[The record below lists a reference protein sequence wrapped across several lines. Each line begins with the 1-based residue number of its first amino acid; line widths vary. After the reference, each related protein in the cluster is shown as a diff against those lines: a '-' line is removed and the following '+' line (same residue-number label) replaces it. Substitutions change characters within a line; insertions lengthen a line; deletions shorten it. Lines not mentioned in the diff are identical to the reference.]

1 MTTAP
6 PGSVAYVDATA
17 LAPISAGEE
26 PVAESMR
33 QKLEG
38 FRFLMSANLLE
49 AEMRVAFA
57 LEGREFDDDTLSSI
71 RWVMPNRRLDTEM
84 AAVLQTAQLQP
95 VRLWHLAVAL
105 FFNELVPGLVFVTLD
120 EQQETAA
127 RELGL
132 AIA

>member
-26 PVAESMR
+26 PVAETMQR
-33 QKLEG
+33 KLEG
-38 FRFLMSANLLE
+38 FRYLMSANLLE
-49 AEMRVAFA
+49 AEMRAAFA
-57 LEGREFDDDTLSSI
+57 FEEREFDDDMLSSI
-71 RWVMPNRRLDTEM
+71 RWIMPNRRLDAEI
-84 AAVLQTAQLQP
+84 AAVLRTVQLPP

-105 FFNELVPGLVFVTLD
+105 FFSELAPGLVFVTLD

-127 RELGL
+127 RESGL
-132 AIA
+132 AIV

>member
-1 MTTAP
+1 MTIAL

-26 PVAESMR
+26 PVAESIR
-33 QKLEG
+33 QKLES
-38 FRFLMSANLLE
+38 FRYLMSANLLE

-57 LEGREFDDDTLSSI
+57 AEGREFDDDVLASI
-71 RWVMPNRRLDTEM
+71 RWIMPNRRLDAEM
-84 AAVLQTAQLQP
+84 AAVLRTAQLQP

-105 FFNELVPGLVFVTLD
+105 FFNDLVPGLVFVTLD

-127 RELGL
+127 SELGL
-132 AIA
+132 SIA

>member
-1 MTTAP
+1 MTTSLLSA
-6 PGSVAYVDATA
+6 AYVDPTA
-17 LAPISAGEE
+17 LLPVFTGEE

-49 AEMRVAFA
+49 AEMRVALA

-71 RWVMPNRRLDTEM
+71 RWIMPNRRLDAEM

-105 FFNELVPGLVFVTLD
+105 FFNDLVP
-120 EQQETAA
+120 
-127 RELGL
+127 
-132 AIA
+132 